1 MNFRAAMLVA
11 PTADEEVD
19 ALPTVS
25 MVALPDE
32 LLQHIVRQ
40 ACNPLEPLVAVYL
53 SSASHGLWALTPAL
67 LQQLRADYEVAIR
80 LCRKLGLPSCKVL
93 REAKEFDCCG
103 RGLTADLAL
112 LGTLGLV
119 LPALETLILFDP
131 AAGPDGVQRLAE
143 RLGAGVLPS
152 VTVVELNSMHV
163 GDAGTSALAAALG
176 RGAMPRLKRLDLFRA
191 AIGDAGLLALAPA
204 LRLQPALEALGFSC
218 NPFGDEGLAAL
229 LAPPPLPAGAPP
241 PTGVLTRLK
250 LLDLSYTQITNA
262 GCAALA
268 AALDS
273 GTLPALE
280 ELHLYGV
287 LARGHPSV
295 LVRGSRGVL
304 VGGVGQRRGAP

>member
-1 MNFRAAMLVA
+1 MTRDGHEALNFRAAMLVA

-80 LCRKLGLPSCKVL
+80 LCRKLGLRSCKVL

-143 RLGAGVLPS
+143 RLGAGALP
-152 VTVVELNSMHV
+152 LRQPLH
-163 GDAGTSALAAALG
+163 
-176 RGAMPRLKRLDLFRA
+176 
-191 AIGDAGLLALAPA
+191 AIGVGCWPVEVQ
-204 LRLQPALEALGFSC
+204 RLERWQ
-218 NPFGDEGLAAL
+218 
-229 LAPPPLPAGAPP
+229 
-241 PTGVLTRLK
+241 
-250 LLDLSYTQITNA
+250 
-262 GCAALA
+262 
-268 AALDS
+268 
-273 GTLPALE
+273 
-280 ELHLYGV
+280 
-287 LARGHPSV
+287 
-295 LVRGSRGVL
+295 
-304 VGGVGQRRGAP
+304 QRAQRTEQR